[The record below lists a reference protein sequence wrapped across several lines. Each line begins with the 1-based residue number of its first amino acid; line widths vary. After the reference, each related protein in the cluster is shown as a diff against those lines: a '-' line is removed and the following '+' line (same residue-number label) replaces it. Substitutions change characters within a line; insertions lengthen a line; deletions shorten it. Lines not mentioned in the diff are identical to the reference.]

1 MDFNYSVTYGIYPD
15 NLKHADVSPVFK
27 KGDRFD
33 KENYRPVSILS
44 ALSKIFERLFYY
56 QINDYMNPKLSMYEC
71 GFRKN
76 MSAQNCLL
84 FMLEK
89 RRKCVDNK
97 GSTGVILTDL
107 SKAFDCLI
115 HDLLIVKLNAYG
127 FDYNSLKLV
136 YSYLSNRLQ
145 RVRVNCNYS
154 SWNEIIFGVPQGSI
168 LGPLL
173 FNIYLND
180 LFMFYK
186 DSDIANYAVDN
197 SPFSCNEDVESVI
210 LQLENDSKTLLT
222 WVTNNG
228 FKANPDKFHLI
239 LNNPDEKYFIQIQNF
254 QIYNSNCAKLLG
266 IKIDNSLSF
275 TEHVTDLCS
284 KASQK
289 LHALCRVAQFMK
301 SGQRRIIMK
310 AFINSQF
317 GHCPL
322 VWMFHSRKLNNR
334 INKIHERSLRLV
346 YDDNFSSFEELLKK
360 DNSFTIHER
369 NIQNLAIELYKV
381 VNRLSPEIMSHVF
394 LLKESVKYCSKNIFV
409 TRNVHTIKYGT
420 ETLAHLGPKVWALV
434 PIKLKG
440 GIR

>member
-15 NLKHADVSPVFK
+15 NLKYAVSPVFK

-33 KENYRPVSILS
+33 KENYQPVSILS

-89 RRKCVDNK
+89 WRKCLDNK

-115 HDLLIVKLNAYG
+115 HDLLIAKLNAYG

-168 LGPLL
+168 LDPLL

-186 DSDIANYAVDN
+186 DSDIANYADDN

-228 FKANPDKFHLI
+228 LKANPDKFHLI

-266 IKIDNSLSF
+266 IKIDNSL
-275 TEHVTDLCS
+275 
-284 KASQK
+284 
-289 LHALCRVAQFMK
+289 
-301 SGQRRIIMK
+301 
-310 AFINSQF
+310 
-317 GHCPL
+317 
-322 VWMFHSRKLNNR
+322 LN
-334 INKIHERSLRLV
+334 
-346 YDDNFSSFEELLKK
+346 
-360 DNSFTIHER
+360 
-369 NIQNLAIELYKV
+369 
-381 VNRLSPEIMSHVF
+381 M
-394 LLKESVKYCSKNIFV
+394 
-409 TRNVHTIKYGT
+409 
-420 ETLAHLGPKVWALV
+420 
-434 PIKLKG
+434 
-440 GIR
+440 